1 MSMPTFIKDY
11 GHVISDAQLSSSSGS
26 TATVDG
32 IHYEISSVNRSLVT
46 SLLSLGTLIGALS
59 GGWVT
64 DRFGRKHTLS
74 IGSAVFMSAF
84 ILQMISFV
92 FIS

>member
-11 GHVISDAQLSSSSGS
+11 GHVISDDQLAKSSGS
-26 TATVDG
+26 TATVGG
-32 IHYEISSVNRSLVT
+32 INYEITSVNRSLIT

-74 IGSAVFMSAF
+74 IGSAIYMRACVCWG
-84 ILQMISFV
+84 Q
-92 FIS
+92 